1 WQHFFKYEII
11 ISSYIFKNIKKP
23 YFSLVMDSNE
33 CPSLPLELCEEILCR
48 VPTKSLMRFKLA
60 CKRWLALFNDKRFVN
75 KHLALVEEHFIRIN
89 SDRKVT
95 IISPMTRACSSFP
108 LPYEF
113 QATPDIY
120 TMIHCDGLLLCILES
135 SAMAVWNPCLNQVR
149 WIKPESSYSI
159 NCFYGGIGY
168 DGLSQDGGYKILRF
182 GDRDIFRNQYTN
194 TVVVDI
200 YELKSNY
207 WKKYKVSLDWHVVK
221 TCRGVSLMGNMYW
234 IAKWNQ
240 AGFFI
245 QSFNFSTE
253 TFEPLASLPFDYGA
267 YDVHNLSAFRG
278 NNLSLLVQNKETEKI
293 EVWVTNMGKKGV
305 IISWTK
311 FFSVTRPDR
320 PVFRAC
326 EGIATKVHFIDKKNR
341 VVVCC
346 EEVTVDERC
355 VSVNIYLFGEGEIE
369 KQEIELHKRGF
380 SWPFVS
386 GYAYLPSLV
395 PV

>member
-1 WQHFFKYEII
+1 MH
-11 ISSYIFKNIKKP
+11 
-23 YFSLVMDSNE
+23 L
-33 CPSLPLELCEEILCR
+33 R
-48 VPTKSLMRFKLA
+48 VL
-60 CKRWLALFNDKRFVN
+60 
-75 KHLALVEEHFIRIN
+75 
-89 SDRKVT
+89 
-95 IISPMTRACSSFP
+95 
-108 LPYEF
+108 
-113 QATPDIY
+113 
-120 TMIHCDGLLLCILES
+120 CDGSLEPMFES
-135 SAMAVWNPCLNQVR
+135 SSMDQG
-149 WIKPESSYSI
+149 IKPESSYSI

-245 QSFNFSTE
+245 QIFNFSTE

-278 NNLSLLVQNKETEKI
+278 NNLSEKM

-320 PVFRAC
+320 QVFRAC

-346 EEVTVDERC
+346 EEVTVMK
-355 VSVNIYLFGEGEIE
+355 G
-369 KQEIELHKRGF
+369 
-380 SWPFVS
+380 
-386 GYAYLPSLV
+386 A
-395 PV
+395 

>member
-1 WQHFFKYEII
+1 
-11 ISSYIFKNIKKP
+11 
-23 YFSLVMDSNE
+23 MDSNE
-33 CPSLPLELCEEILCR
+33 CPSLPLEYVRKYFVEFQLNLLCDS
-48 VPTKSLMRFKLA
+48 T

-75 KHLALVEEHFIRIN
+75 KHLALVEEHVIRIN

-95 IISPMTRACSSFP
+95 IISPLTRACSSFS

-113 QATPDIY
+113 QVTPDIY
-120 TMIHCDGLLLCILES
+120 TMIHCDGLVLCDGSLEPMFES
-135 SAMAVWNPCLNQVR
+135 SSMDQG
-149 WIKPESSYSI
+149 IKPESSYSI

-245 QSFNFSTE
+245 QIFNFSTE

-278 NNLSLLVQNKETEKI
+278 NNLSEKM
-293 EVWVTNMGKKGV
+293 EVWVTNMGKK
-305 IISWTK
+305 
-311 FFSVTRPDR
+311 
-320 PVFRAC
+320 
-326 EGIATKVHFIDKKNR
+326 
-341 VVVCC
+341 
-346 EEVTVDERC
+346 
-355 VSVNIYLFGEGEIE
+355 EGEIE
-369 KQEIELHKRGF
+369 KQEVELHKRGF